1 MHRSLSL
8 RIAMLLFVV
17 CLTTAPAFA
26 AGKRE
31 DSPIGQIARVVKQI
45 IKKLVPLDVPM
56 AQPPL

>member
-1 MHRSLSL
+1 
-8 RIAMLLFVV
+8 MLVFVV

>member
-1 MHRSLSL
+1 
-8 RIAMLLFVV
+8 MLVFVV

-31 DSPIGQIARVVKQI
+31 DSPVGPIGQIARVVKQI